1 MAWRIAHLQ
10 CYFSC
15 CDGQLTA
22 SDRTRPTGP
31 GNTGCDRQRG
41 VPAFSLHAAAPNTF
55 TVTTVFSYDAPEA
68 ARVTPDII
76 TLDDKEVTRIV
87 DTAVAPECHILIW
100 NGQVDVGDPLPSGE
114 YQYLMQ
120 TNRGFTQSRR
130 LRIIRSDFTIQA
142 V

>member
-1 MAWRIAHLQ
+1 MANSSAQIVPVQ
-10 CYFSC
+10 Q
-15 CDGQLTA
+15 GQVIQAVTGKEA
-22 SDRTRPTGP
+22 SLPSP
-31 GNTGCDRQRG
+31 
-41 VPAFSLHAAAPNTF
+41 FSLHAATPNPF

-87 DTAVAPECHILIW
+87 DTAVAPGCHILIW
-100 NGQVDVGDPLPSGE
+100 NGQVDIGDPVPSGE

-120 TNRGFTQSRR
+120 TNTGFTQSRR